1 MNPQVVITGISKG
14 IGKAIAQKFLA
25 EGYPV
30 VGTYNQTEPDRR
42 DYGPKCQ
49 NLTLKKVDLTQ
60 KNDIIKF
67 CGEIPAVQVLI
78 NNAGLGSKTV
88 ENYSQDL
95 QEQDQLLLSVNA
107 LAPLWITQLL
117 LPKLKQNAFAKI
129 INIASVGGGIF
140 HFPGFRL
147 ADGMSKAALTFMT
160 KQIAAELVH
169 TSVDVFAVCPGATE
183 TDMFTA
189 SALNGFTAEEKKE
202 FVSSLPKGRLIQPKE
217 IADLCFYLAQE
228 GSTILHGAVID
239 SSLGLG
245 VAPGEIVRKL

>member
-1 MNPQVVITGISKG
+1 MGSLVVITGISKG

-25 EGYPV
+25 EGYQV
-30 VGTYNQTEPDRR
+30 IGTYNQTEPDKG
-42 DYGPKCQ
+42 DYGPRCQ

-60 KNDIIKF
+60 KTDIIKF
-67 CGEIPAVQVLI
+67 CDEIPTVQILI

-88 ENYSQDL
+88 ERYSQDV
-95 QEQDQLLLSVNA
+95 QEQDRLLFSVNA

-117 LPKLKQNAFAKI
+117 LPKLKQNTSAKI
-129 INIASVGGGIF
+129 INIASVGGGVF

-160 KQIAAELVH
+160 KQMAAELVH
-169 TSVDVFAVCPGATE
+169 TGVDVFAVCPGATE
-183 TDMFTA
+183 TDMFKT
-189 SALNGFTAEEKKE
+189 STLNEFTAEEKQAFIK
-202 FVSSLPKGRLIQPKE
+202 SLPKGRLIQPRE
-217 IADLCFYLAQE
+217 IAELCFYLAQE
-228 GSTILHGAVID
+228 GSSVLHGAVID